1 MNFEFK
7 NKLLLEFIDTYTKP
21 RIKIQESFMTAIRG
35 ELSSLISTVKSFSD
49 WGGGISISQQL
60 HWKCMGPQ
68 ISVNQTR
75 VSAIK
80 MA

>member
-1 MNFEFK
+1 MLIFFFFLSFKQFGLNFEFK

-49 WGGGISISQQL
+49 
-60 HWKCMGPQ
+60 
-68 ISVNQTR
+68 
-75 VSAIK
+75 
-80 MA
+80 